1 MASHQIPM
9 ANDMP
14 QESNHG
20 NSIPLARLMDFMI
33 QKTYDEL
40 IVLSDTLGSHS
51 DMERKISIYK
61 YAEKSRILFTK
72 LLALVKW
79 ANNISKV
86 NNAASAI
93 TQLDNRSLLF
103 ADTADQLARL
113 SRETLVTA
121 SLPNFDIVAATE
133 VLTTGTFKRL
143 PACIKDRIV
152 PSDPITPAEKK
163 STLQRLSQVI
173 QQRLVTEKLLPQMLD
188 IKIEAG
194 RVTIHVPNEF
204 SMCLTLMGDG
214 PDVPW
219 RLLELEFLVSDR
231 ETGSGTA
238 LVHPLQNKYMHQLV
252 QARLLETPNL
262 LTDAYYVLHNF
273 CQSLQLEVLYLQTLR
288 LMQDRL
294 NNDIQVDQ
302 YKPGERLTVSYW
314 RELTIKYPELKL
326 CYKLTVHMDQE
337 NQAEPL
343 GVINIPSFGIKENGI
358 ADRMINGDQLSM
370 ESLLVHTIN
379 ARTYIRL
386 SELKLDLQNMI
397 KNVEC
402 SLAGFPTILSVKV
415 LQPCLPA
422 ELLNISINTYTGML
436 QCNIEEYEAQL
447 VSELS
452 AAVNDDRSRLPVL
465 ISDLRFWITQRRC
478 KKTLQH
484 LPVTTHDQAPIIFEP
499 NHPMITNGK
508 RRVFVKFEKH
518 PSVILI
524 VEFKEKESFSGEMEY
539 TYHLAAVRSCLMD
552 RAFQN
557 NKHNDSFDNDIP
569 KLHYRVESL
578 TEFDTFVVTHGPNMN
593 IDIDLSSGGT
603 KRPNFEPSSQDV
615 ELVTSQ
621 SKKMKHSAYFIPE
634 LAYVV
639 ALCDERIPFVSLA
652 HELNKRGIPHQGL
665 QVDTNATAIV
675 LKILQL
681 PSPSSDP
688 NIVTAWKS
696 LMKRLLGISIR
707 MRSKDST
714 MSLMVEFVFYSSPL
728 TTSHPKEQVPRR
740 PVYCSYFVRMAEA
753 LSITVNSL
761 LEDWEKMV
769 HLYSIVDNFSAY
781 LNTEK
786 HDLKDIV
793 DVKSYTYNQLVLGYG
808 PDHKYRV
815 TIYWSISDK
824 SFKLDFI
831 KSLATTSINGHS
843 LLKNQLE
850 AHLNRHHNLAQL
862 IQILHETLQP
872 CISINKLSTMPQ
884 VGIIYNRSSV
894 PIKTFTIIAQCPTI
908 VRIYYQATYCLEVRF
923 RDNGYVTI
931 RDGTYSRFD
940 RSNVINEFTPT
951 QGLKT
956 FLSKYE
962 ETPQF
967 KQHSQTEDDN
977 PPSPISMDIDVGNGF
992 MSRHQTNSIS
1002 PAKRDSLRFRHNPLT
1017 PPSASNPHTPASPH
1031 TMNMQATQHQNYVNS
1046 PAASYNLSP
1055 SSMPPN
1061 TPNMMPH
1068 PSPGSGFVPSS
1079 PMNIIH
1085 APSPANYIDAPLTS
1099 PFSSQT
1105 MTSPAASNWP
1115 ASPSV
1120 PKPSPVRPGQSPGC
1134 IAGPSSAPDYR
1145 AGGHVSRVL
1154 PQKAWAGAVP
1164 TFLSHQT
1171 FDLLCTP
1178 SVHPSGVPGMHIPP
1192 LERFLAC
1199 VYLKRQLQRFLQN
1212 DSAFT
1217 LCNGTE
1223 PGAVYF
1229 KVETLQCRIALN
1241 NQHMQSLHIKMQ
1253 PISEHKDKWTG
1264 EEIQIYERFFD
1275 INASSTPY
1283 KASPIVCLCKMLSLP
1298 INILKDFIQ
1307 IMKLEL
1313 NSHEQQYQSNWSV
1326 QWSLKIP
1333 PSLTPAMLPYG
1344 APAIIYQANKILFF
1358 LKITKIENQNE
1369 TKRET
1374 PSLILPLL
1382 YDCSTN
1388 IMNLFEKKNP
1398 VPKPILSAVSMH
1410 LKRFAEFTKLQVC
1423 SIFPAVRNL
1432 IIDFT
1437 LPSEQP
1443 VTSQA
1448 PVATTINSQV
1458 SQVKSAQQVRTP
1470 AT

>member
-1 MASHQIPM
+1 M
-9 ANDMP
+9 
-14 QESNHG
+14 
-20 NSIPLARLMDFMI
+20 
-33 QKTYDEL
+33 
-40 IVLSDTLGSHS
+40 
-51 DMERKISIYK
+51 
-61 YAEKSRILFTK
+61 
-72 LLALVKW
+72 
-79 ANNISKV
+79 
-86 NNAASAI
+86 
-93 TQLDNRSLLF
+93 
-103 ADTADQLARL
+103 
-113 SRETLVTA
+113 
-121 SLPNFDIVAATE
+121 
-133 VLTTGTFKRL
+133 TTGTFKRL
-143 PACIKDRIV
+143 PTCIKDRIV
-152 PSDPITPAEKK
+152 PCDPITPAEKK

-173 QQRLVTEKLLPQMLD
+173 QHRLVTGKLLPQMRD

-238 LVHPLQNKYMHQLV
+238 LVHPLQTKYMHQLV
-252 QARLLETPNL
+252 QARLMETPNL

-294 NNDIQVDQ
+294 NNDIHVDQ

-314 RELTIKYPELKL
+314 REFTMKNPKSRLG
-326 CYKLTVHMDQE
+326 YKLTVAMDQE
-337 NQAEPL
+337 NPAEPL
-343 GVINIPSFGIKENGI
+343 AVINIPSFGSKENGI
-358 ADRMINGDQLSM
+358 ADRMISADQLSM

-379 ARTYIRL
+379 VRTNIRL
-386 SELKLDLQNMI
+386 SELKQELESMI

-402 SLAGFPTILSVKV
+402 SLAGFPAILSVTV
-415 LQPCLPA
+415 LQPCSSA
-422 ELLNISINTYTGML
+422 ELLNITTDTYTGML
-436 QCNIEEYEAQL
+436 QCNIEEYEVPL

-452 AAVNDDRSRLPVL
+452 AALNGDRSRLPAL
-465 ISDLRFWITQRRC
+465 ISELRFWITQRRC

-484 LPVTTHDQAPIIFEP
+484 LPVTTHDQVPIIFEP
-499 NHPMITNGK
+499 NHPMTKNGK
-508 RRVFVKFEKH
+508 RRMFVKFEKH

-524 VEFKEKESFSGEMEY
+524 VEFKEKESFSCEMEY
-539 TYHLAAVRSCLMD
+539 TFHLATVKSCLMD

-569 KLHYRVESL
+569 KMYYRVESL
-578 TEFDTFVVTHGPNMN
+578 TEFDTFVVTHGPNMSV
-593 IDIDLSSGGT
+593 DTDLSSRGT
-603 KRPNFEPSSQDV
+603 KRPSSEPSGQDV
-615 ELVTSQ
+615 VLVTSQ

-652 HELNKRGIPHQGL
+652 NELNKRGIPHQGL

-675 LKILQL
+675 LRIIQL

-688 NIVTAWKS
+688 NIIAAWKS
-696 LMKRLLGISIR
+696 LMTRLLGISIR

-714 MSLMVEFVFYSSPL
+714 MNFMVEFVFYSSPL
-728 TTSHPKEQVPRR
+728 TTSHPKEQVSRR
-740 PVYCSYFVRMAEA
+740 PVYYSYLVRTAEA
-753 LSITVNSL
+753 LSITVDSL
-761 LEDWEKMV
+761 LEEWAKIV
-769 HLYSIVDNFSAY
+769 HLYSIVHDFTEY
-781 LNTEK
+781 LNIEK
-786 HDLKDIV
+786 YELKNIV

-808 PDHKYRV
+808 PDHKYTV
-815 TIYWSISDK
+815 TIYWSVSDK

-850 AHLNRHHNLAQL
+850 AYFNRYYNLAQ
-862 IQILHETLQP
+862 IIRILHETLQP

-884 VGIIYNRSSV
+884 VGILYNRSTV
-894 PIKTFTIIAQCPTI
+894 PIQTFTIIPQCPTI
-908 VRIYYQATYCLEVRF
+908 VRICYQETYCLEVRF

-940 RSNVINEFTPT
+940 RSNVIDEFTPT

-992 MSRHQTNSIS
+992 MSRYQTNSIS
-1002 PAKRDSLRFRHNPLT
+1002 PAKRESLRFRHNPLT
-1017 PPSASNPHTPASPH
+1017 PPSANNPHTPVSPH
-1031 TMNMQATQHQNYVNS
+1031 TINMQATQHQNYVNS

-1055 SSMPPN
+1055 PSMPPN
-1061 TPNMMPH
+1061 TPNMMPP

-1079 PMNIIH
+1079 PMNTIH
-1085 APSPANYIDAPLTS
+1085 APSPAGYIDAPLTS
-1099 PFSSQT
+1099 PFSSQS

-1120 PKPSPVRPGQSPGC
+1120 PKPSPIRPGQSPGC
-1134 IAGPSSAPDYR
+1134 IAVPSSASDYK
-1145 AGGHVSRVL
+1145 AGVHVSRVL

-1164 TFLSHQT
+1164 TLLTHQT

-1178 SVHPSGVPGMHIPP
+1178 SIHPSGVPGMHIPP

-1199 VYLKRQLQRFLQN
+1199 VYMKRQLQRFLQN

-1253 PISEHKDKWTG
+1253 PITEHKDKWTG
-1264 EEIQIYERFFD
+1264 EEIQIFERFFD
-1275 INASSTPY
+1275 ISAFSMSY
-1283 KASPIVCLCKMLSLP
+1283 KTSPLVCLCKMLSLP
-1298 INILKDFIQ
+1298 MNILKDFIQ

-1313 NSHEQQYQSNWSV
+1313 NSHLQQYQSNWSV
-1326 QWSLKIP
+1326 QWCLKIP
-1333 PSLTPAMLPYG
+1333 PALTPAMLPYG
-1344 APAIIYQANKILFF
+1344 VPAIIHRANKILFF
-1358 LKITKIENQNE
+1358 V
-1369 TKRET
+1369 
-1374 PSLILPLL
+1374 SLIISKLL
-1382 YDCSTN
+1382 YFFF
-1388 IMNLFEKKNP
+1388 LFIK
-1398 VPKPILSAVSMH
+1398 I
-1410 LKRFAEFTKLQVC
+1410 
-1423 SIFPAVRNL
+1423 
-1432 IIDFT
+1432 
-1437 LPSEQP
+1437 
-1443 VTSQA
+1443 
-1448 PVATTINSQV
+1448 
-1458 SQVKSAQQVRTP
+1458 
-1470 AT
+1470 